1 MYEKYFVIGFNKTAT
16 STIHN
21 LFINNNISSFHH
33 TNWQLIWDDENYD
46 SFSDNGNFQDIEKLY
61 NKYDNSIFILN
72 LRELD
77 KWLISRLEHGVR
89 TKETWAYNINNNKI
103 IDWVLQ
109 RENHYKFVLDFFK
122 KDQKKLIILDTTK
135 ENWIEYI
142 SNKLN
147 LNNTQV
153 NSLNI
158 HPKSVNYE
166 NIIKRINNILK
177 YNLKLNNEQQKSKL
191 LINDSE
197 NNAYLK
203 LYENNLN

>member
-21 LFINNNISSFHH
+21 LFIKNNISSFHNN
-33 TNWQLIWDDENYD
+33 NWQLIWDDENYD
-46 SFSDNGNFQDIEKLY
+46 SFSDNGNSQDIEKLY

-77 KWLISRLEHGVR
+77 KWLISRVEHGFR
-89 TKETWAYNINNNKI
+89 TKQPWAYNINDNKI

-142 SNKLN
+142 LNKLN

-158 HPKSVNYE
+158 HPKSVKYE
-166 NIIKRINNILK
+166 IIVKRVNNILK
-177 YNLKLNNEQQKSKL
+177 FNLKLNNKQQKSKL